1 VQKAKKGYDLTM
13 DFSLAFYNAAHDP
26 ATSDYD
32 RPGWEVQLPAAE
44 KTY

>member
-1 VQKAKKGYDLTM
+1 VKKAKKGYDLTM
-13 DFSLAFYNAAHDP
+13 DFSLAFYIATRDP

-32 RPGWEVQLPAAE
+32 RLGWEVQLPAAE